1 MAGGVGHKRRHEDR
15 GMSERVLFVDD
26 ENEVLEGI
34 RRLLR
39 NQVELETASSGAEGL
54 RLLRETGPF
63 ALVVSDMRMPGMSGV
78 QFLMKVREHNPDI
91 VRLVLSG
98 QADLQATIDAVNQGH
113 IYRFLTKPCPADLL
127 RAAIEDGLKQH
138 RLIVAE
144 KELLEQTLSGCVRML
159 IEVLG
164 MVSPTASTRASRLQ
178 RYTIELAAALNLPGR
193 WQWGLAAFVSQIG
206 CVGLPRDILSK
217 VDAGQTLTDDER
229 QLHESHPQVAERLL
243 AAIPRLQDVAAIVT
257 AQFGVLSFAGKPE
270 NLREWDDRSIGQLL
284 LRTAFEFDR
293 LILKGTSRNTAVA
306 AMSASKLGLPAG
318 VMNALR
324 SLVPANRE
332 RVLRQIHVKDLA
344 PGMVLDE
351 DLVSPKGIRLVPA
364 GHDVTQ
370 TLIVRLKSIEGGVG
384 VVQPFRVLV
393 AG

>member
-1 MAGGVGHKRRHEDR
+1 
-15 GMSERVLFVDD
+15 MSERVLFVDD
-26 ENEVLEGI
+26 EHEVLDGI

-39 NQVELETASSGAEGL
+39 NQVELQTATSGTEGL
-54 RLLRETGPF
+54 RLLREAGPF
-63 ALVVSDMRMPGMSGV
+63 ALVVSDMRMPSMNGT
-78 QFLMKVREHNPDI
+78 QFLMKAREQSPDI

-98 QADLQATIDAVNQGH
+98 QADLQTTIDAVNQGH
-113 IYRFLTKPCPADLL
+113 IYRFLTKPCPADQLL
-127 RAAIEDGLKQH
+127 AAIEDGLRQH
-138 RLIVAE
+138 RLLVAE
-144 KELLEQTLSGCVRML
+144 KVLLEQTLSGCVKML
-159 IEVLG
+159 IEILG
-164 MVSPTASTRASRLQ
+164 MVSATASTRASRLQ
-178 RYTIELAAALNLPGR
+178 RYTIELAAALNLPDR

-206 CVGLPRDILSK
+206 CVGLPKDIMSK

-243 AAIPRLQDVAAIVT
+243 AAIPRLEDVAVIVT
-257 AQFGVLSFAGKPE
+257 AQFGALSFAGRPE

-293 LILKGTSRNTAVA
+293 LILKGTTRSTAVA
-306 AMSASKLGLPAG
+306 TLGASKLGLPVS

-332 RVLRQIHVKDLA
+332 RVVRQIRISGLA

-364 GHDVTQ
+364 GHEVTQ
-370 TLIVRLKSIEGGVG
+370 SLIIRLKSIAGGVG
-384 VVQPFRVLV
+384 VVEPFRVL
-393 AG
+393 APG